1 MAMPA
6 VSTAVATTLAED
18 SASASLSAYPNC
30 GGPAVPQD
38 LLNIT
43 PAQWAKCIRSATL
56 LAWKTPPGEEGGS
69 HRARRLARGRGRLET
84 AF

>member
-1 MAMPA
+1 MRGMMAHALTQNIPAKRTPAMTMAMPA
-6 VSTAVATTLAED
+6 VSTTVATTLADD
-18 SASASLSAYPNC
+18 SAFAPLYAYPNR

-56 LAWKTPPGEEGGS
+56 LA
-69 HRARRLARGRGRLET
+69 
-84 AF
+84 